1 MKSAVLIVVGFIKKV
16 EDTEG
21 SSEFLLA
28 TVPRTALLHFCSL
41 PQDGLTLCL
50 LTTASSVFVRCVHTV
65 LWIVCALP
73 RSVLC
78 ASTIL

>member
-28 TVPRTALLHFCSL
+28 TVPHTAFLHYCSL
-41 PQDGLTLCL
+41 PQDD
-50 LTTASSVFVRCVHTV
+50 H
-65 LWIVCALP
+65 
-73 RSVLC
+73 
-78 ASTIL
+78 